1 MKETLKLLRNN
12 ILIKEFEEEEKFGI
26 KSDNLSVK
34 AEVYGI
40 GPDVDDID
48 TGDIVYLSKYSGVPY
63 GEYRI
68 VKPHEILG
76 VENED

>member
-12 ILIKEFEEEEKFGI
+12 ILIREFEEEEKFGI

-34 AEVYGI
+34 AEVCGI